1 MISVLNTVIM
11 ECEKFRLIALM
22 SRAGDETTDLLGL
35 TVRKEFRFSKQI
47 MIPAN

>member
-11 ECEKFRLIALM
+11 ECEKILLIALM

-35 TVRKEFRFSKQI
+35 TARKEFLFSKQI
-47 MIPAN
+47 MIPAK